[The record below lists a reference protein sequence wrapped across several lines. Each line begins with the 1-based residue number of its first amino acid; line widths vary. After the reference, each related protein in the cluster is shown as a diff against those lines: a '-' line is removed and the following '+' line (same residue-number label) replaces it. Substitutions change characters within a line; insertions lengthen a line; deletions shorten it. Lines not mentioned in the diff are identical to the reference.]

1 MTLTMKRQS
10 EGEGPS
16 SRMLLLP
23 VAVALFLV
31 SSCAPVESGYGTSD
45 PEGSTP
51 AEATAAER
59 QVSPAGVEDLLE
71 ADRAFD
77 RITTEKGLDGWMSYF
92 AEDAVRLDLLGDVV
106 RGFDAI
112 RAKDSAMF
120 ADPQI
125 LLTWSPTDAGLFR
138 DGEHGFT
145 RGRYRV
151 IRQDEDGPVVIS
163 RGAYLSMWRRE
174 SGAWKVILDTGAVD
188 PTGEEMVDVRDEE
201 GEPDSGEE

>member
-1 MTLTMKRQS
+1 MITTKRQS
-10 EGEGPS
+10 EGKRPS

-23 VAVALFLV
+23 AAVALFLI
-31 SSCAPVESGYGTSD
+31 SSCAPAESGYGTPD

-51 AEATAAER
+51 AEVPAAEG

-77 RITTEKGLDGWMSYF
+77 RVTTEKGLDGWMSYF
-92 AEDAVRLDLLGDVV
+92 AEDAVRLDLHGEVV
-106 RGFDAI
+106 RDLDAI
-112 RAKDSAMF
+112 RAKDGAMF

-125 LLTWSPTDAGLFR
+125 RLTWSPTDAGLFR
-138 DGEHGFT
+138 DGRHGFT

-151 IRQDEDGPVVIS
+151 IRQDEEGSVVIS

-174 SGAWKVILDTGAVD
+174 NGAWKVILDTGAAD

-201 GEPDSGEE
+201 GEPGSGEE